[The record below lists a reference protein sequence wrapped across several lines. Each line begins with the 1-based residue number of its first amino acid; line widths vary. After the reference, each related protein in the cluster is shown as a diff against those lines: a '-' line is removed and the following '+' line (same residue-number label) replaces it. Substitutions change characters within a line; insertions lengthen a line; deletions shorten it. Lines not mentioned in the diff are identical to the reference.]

1 MSGFARVGGMRPG
14 SMFISAAVQ
23 GPAAAAESIDLN
35 DTAVFRGML
44 LKHCF
49 VTGWVD
55 EAGMQ
60 RIKLKVWVRW
70 KKGNKCGVV
79 SMTWVHLFPDV
90 VGNCITIDGTAN
102 VFMMLLT
109 MGVFKRQKEGMTPE
123 EQYDAVVNNTDFRY
137 KDGYGDRP
145 LFPQVVDGE
154 IMGEVGQTVRTSLT
168 DFREVVEHFGVKPG
182 SMSMYVHR
190 KTLGSAVHNSATI
203 QVQQYTIYKLW
214 LYVLMKQY
222 LT

>member
-1 MSGFARVGGMRPG
+1 MCGFARVGGMRPG
-14 SMFISAAVQ
+14 SMFISVAVQ
-23 GPAAAAESIDLN
+23 GPAEATESIDLN

-44 LKHCF
+44 LKHCY

-55 EAGMQ
+55 EGKMQ

-123 EQYDAVVNNTDFRY
+123 EQYDAVVGNKDFRY
-137 KDGYGDRP
+137 KDGYHGDRP

-154 IMGEVGQTVRTSLT
+154 IMGEVGQTVRTLLT
-168 DFREVVEHFGVKPG
+168 VV
-182 SMSMYVHR
+182 
-190 KTLGSAVHNSATI
+190 
-203 QVQQYTIYKLW
+203 Q
-214 LYVLMKQY
+214 
-222 LT
+222 